1 MKIADVPFGTT
12 DWSTIEPSVHP
23 GETGTARW
31 RTRQFGGIRVRM
43 VEYTPG
49 YLADHWCRK
58 GHILLCVAGELTTE
72 LEDGRVFTL
81 HAGQSYQVAD
91 DAEPHRSST
100 SVGATLFI
108 VD

>member
-12 DWSTIEPSVHP
+12 DWSTIEPSVHA

-31 RTRQFGGIRVRM
+31 RTRQIGAIRVRM

-58 GHILLCVAGELTTE
+58 GHILLCAAGELTTE

-81 HAGQSYQVAD
+81 RAGQSYQVAD

-100 SVGATLFI
+100 TVGATLFI